1 MDGQLYLGPIAV
13 GPMIAAQWQ
22 GPPIQI
28 ERAPMPVQAPATT
41 MTMRISKR
49 PSGPTS
55 ASWPVGA
62 PVRAVGRTG
71 PHENPSRPV
80 RDHPEASAKCRDA
93 AAGIRH
99 ALRRSGV
106 RAAAR
111 LPDWSYAGQA
121 GGTSSEASA
130 VRYGG
135 GSRSPGQAAIASFR
149 AARSADPSGP
159 RRRRAFMWTRALLT
173 LSTATKP
180 AASNRATS
188 PSETTSS
195 VASRPA

>member
-49 PSGPTS
+49 PSGPAP

-80 RDHPEASAKCRDA
+80 RDHPEAGAKYRVT

-99 ALRRSGV
+99 ALRRTG
-106 RAAAR
+106 RKAAAG

-121 GGTSSEASA
+121 GGISSEVCT

-135 GSRSPGQAAIASFR
+135 ASRSPGQAAIASFR